1 MCFIIFETYLRT
13 PYCYFAICLV
23 TDGVTTQMPFLS
35 PDWRCPG
42 EKYIKSSEDGNTWEN
57 AKDWREKVFANMN
70 DVALKR
76 FIFHFSLILLP
87 PYAESTV
94 SH

>member
-1 MCFIIFETYLRT
+1 
-13 PYCYFAICLV
+13 
-23 TDGVTTQMPFLS
+23 MPFLS

-42 EKYIKSSEDGNTWEN
+42 DKWIKSSEAGNTWEN

-76 FIFHFSLILLP
+76 LPVHSLLLSSLQDLP
-87 PYAESTV
+87 SIPYRWST
-94 SH
+94 